1 MTPQLPEVDG
11 LQGFRA
17 IAEGRTVGEINKLD
31 LLHCLPILLSFGFF
45 VLFLHLTKP
54 VVSEWENSCDRCMLE
69 LTLS

>member
-17 IAEGRTVGEINKLD
+17 NAEGRTVGEINKLD

-45 VLFLHLTKP
+45 VLFLHLTK
-54 VVSEWENSCDRCMLE
+54 VLV
-69 LTLS
+69 